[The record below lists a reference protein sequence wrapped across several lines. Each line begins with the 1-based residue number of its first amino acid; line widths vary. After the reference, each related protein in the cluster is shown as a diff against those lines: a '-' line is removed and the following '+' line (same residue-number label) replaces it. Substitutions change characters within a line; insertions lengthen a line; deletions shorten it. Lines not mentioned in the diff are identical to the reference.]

1 MVKLDS
7 ARLFVGTGSVVDPF
21 ECVVD
26 VGVAEEAASYGTVAV
41 LVVLDCG
48 YAHVVS
54 DVWNDTRQWNNR

>member
-7 ARLFVGTGSVVDPF
+7 VRLFVGTGRVVDLF

-26 VGVAEEAASYGTVAV
+26 VGVAEEAAGYGTVAV

-54 DVWNDTRQWNNR
+54 DGWNDTGQWNNR